1 MIFSVLE
8 YAVITAQKGQ
18 NNMRFEDG
26 RIDQFVS
33 EEKTIPQSE
42 RENLIREFKNRGRG
56 MASVAFKYFKN
67 ELKGDDSEEIFTEDE
82 QRAFM
87 ARAQDLA
94 QNGYQDAAGSKGGK
108 KPSIVPLIVVIAA
121 FVIIIGAAISG
132 NALAAFGA
140 FFLVFSALG
149 FYSAFTKNSRGR
161 TFYGGTN
168 SGSSKTAGIA
178 IGIIGL
184 AGAIPLFFA
193 KMLGTSGAFMLM
205 AVCLFAAVGI
215 AMFVG
220 FFMSL
225 DLKSRKYKEEI
236 TANCVGY
243 ARIIR
248 EESSHSRGH
257 HRGGFS
263 FMTSPVFEYT
273 YQGREYR
280 GIYDRMIDGLDADV
294 NMGPVDIRID
304 PDHPEDIYHSSKPVM
319 VKGLCVGLICIALTA
334 VLGFFF
340 ITRQLTAPKVPEV
353 NMGPKTIFAMLFG
366 SDDQKEELMES
377 FGDGLKKSVGTD
389 SEITDEIVAHMAE
402 QYNAAG
408 EWYYELAKVER
419 YDVQDDKKYNIIFE
433 DPAFPQI
440 GKNGKPDGL
449 GDTWIV
455 FYTLYEYESNGEK
468 KIGKSPFFDANPK
481 EFTYTGTHKAYE
493 G

>member
-1 MIFSVLE
+1 MRSL
-8 YAVITAQKGQ
+8 ARRRDRK
-18 NNMRFEDG
+18 MRFEDG

-33 EEKTIPQSE
+33 SDKTIPQSE
-42 RENLIREFKNRGRG
+42 RENLIWEFKNRGRG
-56 MASVAFKYFKN
+56 MATVAYKYFKN

-94 QNGYQDAAGSKGGK
+94 QNGYQDAAESKDGK
-108 KPSIVPLIVVIAA
+108 KPSIVPLLVVIAA
-121 FVIIIGAAISG
+121 FVIIIGAALSG

-193 KMLGTSGAFMLM
+193 KMLGSSGAFMLM

-225 DLKSRKYKEEI
+225 GLKGRKYKEEI
-236 TANCVGY
+236 SANCVGY
-243 ARIIR
+243 TRIVR

-263 FMTSPVFEYT
+263 FMTSPIFEYT
-273 YQGREYR
+273 YQGKDYR
-280 GIYDRMIDGLDADV
+280 GIYDRMIDGLDADL
-294 NMGPVDIRID
+294 NMGPVSIRID
-304 PDHPEDIYHSSKPVM
+304 PDHPEDIYHSSKPVL
-319 VKGLCVGLICIALTA
+319 VKGLLVGIICLALTA
-334 VLGFFF
+334 VLAFFF
-340 ITRQLTAPKVPEV
+340 ITKQLTAPRTPEV

-366 SDDQKEELMES
+366 SDDQKENAMEAL
-377 FGDGLKKSVGTD
+377 GEGLKKSVGTD
-389 SEITDEIVAHMAE
+389 SEITDEVVEHMAE
-402 QYNAAG
+402 QYSAVG

-481 EFTYTGTHKAYE
+481 EYTYTGTHKAYE

>member
-1 MIFSVLE
+1 MRSL
-8 YAVITAQKGQ
+8 ARRRDRK
-18 NNMRFEDG
+18 MRFEDG

-33 EEKTIPQSE
+33 SEKTIPQSE
-42 RENLIREFKNRGRG
+42 RENLIWEFKNRGRG
-56 MASVAFKYFKN
+56 MATVAYKYFKN

-94 QNGYQDAAGSKGGK
+94 QNGYQDATGSKDGK
-108 KPSIVPLIVVIAA
+108 KPSIVPLLVVIAA
-121 FVIIIGAAISG
+121 FVIIIGAALSG

-140 FFLVFSALG
+140 FLLVFSALG

-193 KMLGTSGAFMLM
+193 KMLGSSGAFMLM

-225 DLKSRKYKEEI
+225 GLKGRKYKEEI
-236 TANCVGY
+236 SANCVGY
-243 ARIIR
+243 TRIVR

-263 FMTSPVFEYT
+263 FMTSPIFEYT

-280 GIYDRMIDGLDADV
+280 SIYDRMIDGLDADL
-294 NMGPVDIRID
+294 NMGPVSIRID

-319 VKGLCVGLICIALTA
+319 VKGLLVGIICLALTA
-334 VLGFFF
+334 VLAFFF
-340 ITRQLTAPKVPEV
+340 ITKQLTAPRAPEV

-366 SDDQKEELMES
+366 SDDQKENAMEAL
-377 FGDGLKKSVGTD
+377 GEGLKKSVGTD
-389 SEITDEIVAHMAE
+389 SEITDEVVEHMAE
-402 QYNAAG
+402 QYSAVG
-408 EWYYELAKVER
+408 EWCYELAKVER
-419 YDVQDDKKYNIIFE
+419 YDVQDDKKYNIIFA

-481 EFTYTGTHKAYE
+481 EYTYTGTHKAYE